1 MKKMSDEKE
10 AKIDYGKARTA
21 AESLY
26 LENNMDGREI
36 ASVLKVSEVTVSRWK
51 KEDEWED
58 KKNFLKVS
66 PTRLRIMMLKEAEK
80 VMKGERCMINADA
93 VSKLLS
99 AADKLAGKTTPDVVH
114 AVLKECCTY
123 ITSIDPK
130 SALQMSKYHRMFLQ
144 HKIETEG

>member
-10 AKIDYGKARTA
+10 IDYGKARTA

-66 PTRLRIMMLKEAEK
+66 PTRLRITMLKEAEK
-80 VMKGERCMINADA
+80 VMKGERCTINADA
-93 VSKLLS
+93 VSKLLA